1 MPNFQALQVFY
12 GSIPLIVVLV
22 AIFLKDQLLLK
33 NMLKRLDLI
42 ETGLKKDAF
51 NIQR

>member
-33 NMLKRLDLI
+33 DILKRLNIIDV
-42 ETGLKKDAF
+42 TLKIF
-51 NIQR
+51 